1 MDHTDLFAGYEDKK
15 PMKKK
20 KYKVRW
26 CEFVEY
32 ELEVEVDSPEDALGA
47 AMDKANELDLEG
59 NHELGIEPDSIE
71 IYEVKE

>member
-1 MDHTDLFAGYEDKK
+1 MDQTDYFAGYEDKK

-26 CEFVEY
+26 VEFVEY

-71 IYEVKE
+71 IYEVK